1 MLLQYKNNVFPIMIK
16 FFNIN
21 KILNMVL
28 MMMIQPILTLF
39 KMVYCLM
46 LILMKVVNQMIDHY
60 HLMNVDYVIIIL
72 NLNEQMLINHNPQHY
87 QQHHYLVFLLMLL
100 LLFLK

>member
-1 MLLQYKNNVFPIMIK
+1 
-16 FFNIN
+16 
-21 KILNMVL
+21 

-39 KMVYCLM
+39 KMVYYLM
-46 LILMKVVNQMIDHY
+46 LILMKVVNQMIDHS
-60 HLMNVDYVIIIL
+60 HFTNVESVIIIL
-72 NLNEQMLINHNPQHY
+72 NLNEQMLINHNQQHY